1 MDITVIKPTNIN
13 TNNATNT
20 SEGLYVTILAG
31 LSKLEQTASITLATN
46 ITNLS
51 MDLADSQFSDNNR
64 DALRVALTAIITSSS
79 ITARLDSTV
88 IYSTRKYF
96 SQ

>member
-1 MDITVIKPTNIN
+1 MIKPTNIN